1 MDRGNTNTHEGQ
13 RYLGDKG
20 LVALI
25 AFLSV
30 FLAMSTDLYLPAL
43 PGMAK
48 HFNAPAKLM
57 NLTVILFFVFYSG
70 GMLIW
75 GPLSDKYGRKP
86 ILLTGLALYTG
97 ASVLCACTG
106 DLYHLIVSRILQ
118 ASGGGAA
125 TAVATAI
132 VKDCYEGRKRETVL
146 AAVQSMV
153 MISPV
158 VAPVVGAAL
167 LHFTSWRGIF
177 WTMCGLGLVGMV
189 GGNTLEETVGRRYE
203 GNILQTI
210 GRLGV
215 VLRNPGFA
223 SLLAIFSPVS
233 IPMMAFVV
241 GSSYIYVNGFGLSEQ
256 GYSLFFSINA
266 LFLVVGPL
274 IYVRLSRQWERKSII
289 ISCFATMAV
298 SGLLVCMLGNL
309 SPWILTI
316 LIIPASTSAAIVRPP
331 STNLMLEQQ
340 KEDTGSAT
348 SLITCFGVLMGSVG
362 MFLISFDWSS
372 RILALGTLQ
381 IMIGLLCGGLWL
393 LVSGKSFVK
402 QLPDIR
408 RKRAGNAGP

>member
-1 MDRGNTNTHEGQ
+1 MHLENTDIHKGQ
-13 RYLGDKG
+13 KYLGDKG

-43 PGMAK
+43 PGMAEY
-48 HFNAPAKLM
+48 FNAPAKLM
-57 NLTVILFFVFYSG
+57 NLTVILFFVFYGG

-97 ASVLCACTG
+97 ASVLCAYTG
-106 DLYHLIVSRILQ
+106 DLYHLIVCRILQ

-125 TAVATAI
+125 TAVAIAI

-167 LHFTSWRGIF
+167 LHFTSWRGVF
-177 WTMCGLGLVGMV
+177 WTMCGLGLLGII
-189 GGNTLEETVGRRYE
+189 GGNTLEETVGRRSE

-223 SLLAIFSPVS
+223 SLVMIFSPVT

-256 GYSLFFSINA
+256 VYSFYFAINA

-274 IYVRLSRQWERKSII
+274 VYVRLSRQWERRSII
-289 ISCFATMAV
+289 ISCFATIAV
-298 SGLLVCMLGNL
+298 SGLFVCILGNL

-316 LIIPASTSAAIVRPP
+316 LVIPVSTSSAIIRPP

-362 MFLISFDWSS
+362 MLLISFDWSS
-372 RILALGTLQ
+372 RVLALGTLQ
-381 IMIGLLCGGLWL
+381 MVIGLVCGGLWL
-393 LVSGKSFVK
+393 LISGKPFLK

-408 RKRAGNAGP
+408 RKRDGNASP